1 MSRLRAGRWF
11 CSLAPGFDFPVSD
24 SLHNNEL
31 TTSFLASSIGST
43 RNSPIVLLRLKNLTL
58 AVTRELRFY
67 RAVLRDPRTP
77 RISKLCLA
85 AALGY
90 LALPFDLI
98 PDFLPGIG
106 HLDDVLIV
114 GGLVWIALTFIPN
127 DVLED
132 SRLASTDRSDS
143 A

>member
-1 MSRLRAGRWF
+1 M
-11 CSLAPGFDFPVSD
+11 APGFDFPASD
-24 SLHNNEL
+24 GLHHNEL
-31 TTSFLASSIGST
+31 TTS
-43 RNSPIVLLRLKNLTL
+43 

-67 RAVLRDPRTP
+67 RVVLRDPRTP
-77 RISKLCLA
+77 RTSKLCLA

-106 HLDDVLIV
+106 HLGDVLIV

-132 SRLASTDRSDS
+132 SRLATTDSSDS

>member
-1 MSRLRAGRWF
+1 VLRRLTN
-11 CSLAPGFDFPVSD
+11 V
-24 SLHNNEL
+24 
-31 TTSFLASSIGST
+31 
-43 RNSPIVLLRLKNLTL
+43 TL

-77 RISKLCLA
+77 RFSKLCLT

-127 DVLED
+127 DVIED
-132 SRLASTDRSDS
+132 SRLATTDRSDS

>member
-1 MSRLRAGRWF
+1 M
-11 CSLAPGFDFPVSD
+11 FP
-24 SLHNNEL
+24 
-31 TTSFLASSIGST
+31 
-43 RNSPIVLLRLKNLTL
+43 RLKNVAL

-67 RAVLRDPRTP
+67 RVVLRDPRTP

-90 LALPFDLI
+90 LALPFHLI

-132 SRLASTDRSDS
+132 SRLATTDSSDS